1 MSAVRVIGVILFFL
15 GLLAVVVGGFN
26 GYGTLFSWNGRH
38 PVDVIAL
45 GEGRV
50 VEKLTPVPG
59 RRYTVSVQVRFE
71 REGLEHR
78 EGITVVEAKMP
89 LAVRV
94 KDPAGTTR
102 AEVVGWLDPAE
113 PPNVLYGHSVQ
124 EPRRL
129 PRPAGSAATSR
140 WGRSSQATPELAVER
155 LVGPFAASS
164 DAPLSIEVDLG
175 PDRVGRARI
184 AERRLVIYDDALPPK
199 VWNAFLL
206 AGGGGALLVAGLV
219 LLVAGWFR
227 RRGSRRK
234 RGGIPAPN
242 VV

>member
-1 MSAVRVIGVILFFL
+1 MRVIGVILFFL
-15 GLLAVVVGGFN
+15 GLLAVVVGSFN

-45 GEGRV
+45 GEGRG

-71 REGLEHR
+71 REGLEQR
-78 EGITVVEAKMP
+78 EGVTVVEAKMP

-102 AEVVGWLDPAE
+102 AEVVGWLDPTE
-113 PPNVLYGHSVQ
+113 PPNVLYGQSAQ
-124 EPRRL
+124 ERRRL
-129 PRPAGSAATSR
+129 PGPAGSAGTPR
-140 WGRSSQATPELAVER
+140 GGTRSPAMPELVVER

-164 DAPLSIEVDLG
+164 DAPLSVEVDLG

-199 VWNAFLL
+199 VWNALLL
-206 AGGGGALLVAGLV
+206 AAGGGALLVAGLA

-227 RRGSRRK
+227 RRRGRRK

>member
-1 MSAVRVIGVILFFL
+1 MDL
-15 GLLAVVVGGFN
+15 VV
-26 GYGTLFSWNGRH
+26 
-38 PVDVIAL
+38 L

-50 VEKLTPVPG
+50 VERLTPVPG

-71 REGLEHR
+71 REGLEQR
-78 EGITVVEAKMP
+78 EGVTVVEAKMP
-89 LAVRV
+89 LVVRV

-102 AEVVGWLDPAE
+102 AEMIGWLDPAE
-113 PPNVLYGHSVQ
+113 PPNVLYGQSAQ

-129 PRPAGSAATSR
+129 PRPAGSAGTPRGATN
-140 WGRSSQATPELAVER
+140 GQAMPELAVER
-155 LVGPFAASS
+155 LVGPFVASS

-199 VWNAFLL
+199 VWNAFVL
-206 AGGGGALLVAGLV
+206 AAGGGALLVAGLV

-227 RRGSRRK
+227 RRGGRRK
-234 RGGIPAPN
+234 RGGIPASN